1 MTSRRTHRRT
11 TSLPIPPDINSG
23 ESDGENE
30 SVGVVDEKRR
40 PSEISN
46 DSESIISE
54 SDTMSTYLEVSY
66 DSTSSNYSK

>member
-1 MTSRRTHRRT
+1 MTSIRTHRRT
-11 TSLPIPPDINSG
+11 TSLPIPPEINSG

-30 SVGVVDEKRR
+30 SIVDEQRR

-66 DSTSSNYSK
+66 DSTSNNCSK

>member
-1 MTSRRTHRRT
+1 MASIRTHRRT
-11 TSLPIPPDINSG
+11 TSLPIPPEINSG

-30 SVGVVDEKRR
+30 SVVDEQRR

-66 DSTSSNYSK
+66 DSTSNNCSK

>member
-11 TSLPIPPDINSG
+11 TSLPIPPEINSG
-23 ESDGENE
+23 ESDGEIE
-30 SVGVVDEKRR
+30 SVVDDKRR

-54 SDTMSTYLEVSY
+54 SDTMSTYLEVGY
-66 DSTSSNYSK
+66 DSTSRNYSK